1 MLTGAMETAG
11 ARNGFKN
18 VTVESSAFRDFK
30 LKWTRT

>member
-1 MLTGAMETAG
+1 MLTGAMETVG

-18 VTVESSAFRDFK
+18 VTAEPSAFRDFK